1 MSEDKIQTRRKL
13 ETEHSRAQD
22 GRCAHPVSNAPYG
35 IETHMNEEQAK
46 RQAIDEKMAKRS

>member
-1 MSEDKIQTRRKL
+1 MGEDKTQKRRKL
-13 ETEHSRAQD
+13 EAEHSRARD

-46 RQAIDEKMAKRS
+46 RETIDEKMAKRS